1 MADRSSPAPPPL
13 SKQTSGSSSQK
24 PKVTRLGSLKSFTC
38 HSSIGSQMSTLGPL
52 PGSPP
57 VLINEPNTCRNAPSV
72 PLAPQP
78 LRRVSSSSNVSTH
91 SSQQQA
97 IDALTVR
104 RFSSSEAS
112 TSEPQGL
119 SAEEALMVNKLR
131 KASTR
136 TGAFFRLNTI
146 NSSEYGSNPATPKI
160 SARHVVNR
168 DRSGSVLSPLLTS

>member
-1 MADRSSPAPPPL
+1 MADPPL
-13 SKQTSGSSSQK
+13 PLSTQTSGSLSQK
-24 PKVTRLGSLKSFTC
+24 PNNARLGSLKSFTSN
-38 HSSIGSQMSTLGPL
+38 SSIGSQMSTLGPL

-57 VLINEPNTCRNAPSV
+57 VINEPNTCRNAPSV